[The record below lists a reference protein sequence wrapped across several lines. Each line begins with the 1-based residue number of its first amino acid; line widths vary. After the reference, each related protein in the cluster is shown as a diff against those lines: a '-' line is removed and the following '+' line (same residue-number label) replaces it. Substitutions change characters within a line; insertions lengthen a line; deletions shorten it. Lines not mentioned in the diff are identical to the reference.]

1 MAKLYFV
8 LAAVHIVA
16 LVVTGILWTIIDL
29 VPRSGLKEHF
39 RDIRAV
45 HFGSLYL
52 TPWLLGLAWAFQ
64 TLHVPPLHQAVFPS
78 GLGLLILFTGVAYL
92 FPRPKDLDPFY
103 YWTRG
108 PALVLSMVGLAC
120 LVVAL
125 LWTATVLVLYSVWP
139 PAG

>member
-1 MAKLYFV
+1 MQTLYFA
-8 LAAVHIVA
+8 LAALHIVS
-16 LVVTGILWTIIDL
+16 LVVTGILWTML
-29 VPRSGLKEHF
+29 VLKSSESLRPHL

-52 TPWLLGLAWAFQ
+52 VPWFLGLAFAFEKLQ
-64 TLHVPPLHQAVFPS
+64 VPSHHQLVFPC

-92 FPRPKDLDPFY
+92 FPRPADLDPFY

-108 PALVLSMVGLAC
+108 WSLVLSLIGLAC

-125 LWTATVLVLYSVWP
+125 LWTATVLVIYAVT
-139 PAG
+139 